1 MGRDDDTT
9 IMTFDEQA
17 DQSIRRVEVDGVWY
31 FSVIDVIG
39 LLTDAAKPRQYWY
52 DMKRYIQT
60 EGFVEVSEKI
70 RRLKLIASDGK
81 LRLTD
86 AADVTTLL
94 RIIQSIPSP
103 KAEPIKQW
111 LAKVGARRLEE
122 VTPVPLGTS
131 IEEVRRRR
139 PADDDLLGM
148 AEWHEHLAM
157 VYRQQAYLESRTR
170 FLEATV
176 RSHKQQLEE
185 LSSRLN
191 LLEEA
196 QNQLPDLLD
205 RLRTEHLTPEHQEQV
220 RQWILDLHNE
230 TGREYNAIYRD
241 LVADVRIGSF
251 SDVRD
256 SDWERIAEWFRL
268 SLKEA
273 RKQHR

>member
-9 IMTFDEQA
+9 ISTLDEQA
-17 DQSIRRVEVDGVWY
+17 DKSIRRVEVDGVWY

-70 RRLKLIASDGK
+70 RRLKLVASDGK
-81 LRLTD
+81 LRQTD

-111 LAKVGARRLEE
+111 LAKAGARRLEE
-122 VTPVPLGTS
+122 ITPVPLGTS
-131 IEEVRRRR
+131 IEEVRRQR
-139 PADDDLLGM
+139 PADNNLLGM

-176 RSHKQQLEE
+176 QSHKQQLEE
-185 LSSRLN
+185 LASRLD

-196 QNQLPDLLD
+196 QSQLPDLLD
-205 RLRTEHLTPEHQEQV
+205 RLRKEHLTPEHRAEV
-220 RQWILDLHNE
+220 RQWIMDLHE
-230 TGREYNAIYRD
+230 VTGRQYDAIYQD

-251 SDVRD
+251 SDARD

-268 SLKEA
+268 RMKEA
-273 RKQHR
+273 RKQRS